1 MDSTFKHEPNRK
13 TFKYRAG
20 KLIESLL
27 RTLGLRTLGAQ
38 FMASYVM
45 IFLLTAAAAGAAWM
59 ADNRHPQLDLLN
71 YEQRLLSQ
79 QLTKNALLAREDS
92 QLRQLMDQELQ
103 QFERNHQ
110 QILNGSGLEH
120 VSHQAQQ
127 AIRQHLAQVDQQWQR
142 FRQALTSYLQTPTLS
157 QQQQMDRHA
166 STLLSAQQA
175 VVDRL
180 ELYYG
185 ERSDRYLL
193 LSLALSGLILILVI
207 WGRYFGMAVMMEQIK
222 NLRDHLR
229 LLATGDFSQPIV
241 IDNPDNEIGQNY
253 RAYNRIILQVGELIL
268 KVTQTAGR
276 ISTDSDQV
284 ASNLEDTERGVN
296 RQNDELARMAQG
308 VAQMSGSVQE
318 VADSASSAALA
329 AEQAAQCADT
339 GAAVLAR
346 SVASINTVAAQV
358 RSSGEVIGQLKA
370 DSEKVGEILS
380 VITAIS
386 EQTNLLA
393 LNAAIEAARAGDQG
407 RGFAVVADEVRG
419 LAQRTRS
426 SIDSIQEII
435 NRLQSQSD
443 KAVEVISAS
452 HAQADLCVS
461 ESEQANTELNRIV
474 DHIGV
479 ILQMNT
485 QIAHATVQQSTV
497 AKEMDSN
504 VSSIS
509 SLAGRTSRYAQHTV
523 GASGHIAHRLHELT
537 EELAEFKTSVAGV
550 DLGKAKAAHLAWK
563 GRLRSYLDG
572 KSSLSHSEA
581 VSHRDC
587 VFGKWFYSEGL
598 NSYSGVAE
606 MQQIESPH
614 EELHQLVKAVI
625 DCQDSGDME
634 SAEQHYE
641 RVAELSGQI
650 VELLNTIEDKIAAQQ
665 V

>member
-27 RTLGLRTLGAQ
+27 LALGLRTLDAQ

-45 IFLLTAAAAGAAWM
+45 IFLLTSAAAGAAWM
-59 ADNRHPQLDLLN
+59 ADNRHPQLDKLN
-71 YEQRLLSQ
+71 YQQRLLSQ
-79 QLTKNALLAREDS
+79 QLTKNALLAREDN
-92 QLRQLMDQELQ
+92 QLHQLMDQELQ
-103 QFERNHQ
+103 QFENNHQ
-110 QILNGSGLEH
+110 QILNGSGLAQI
-120 VSHQAQQ
+120 SSPAQQ
-127 AIRQHLAQVDQQWQR
+127 AIRQHLSQVDQHWQR
-142 FRQALTSYLQTPTLS
+142 FRQTLTSYLTSPTLA
-157 QQQQMDRHA
+157 QQQQMDSQA
-166 STLLSAQQA
+166 SALLSAQQA

-180 ELYYG
+180 ELYYSV
-185 ERSDRYLL
+185 RSDRYLL
-193 LSLALSGLILILVI
+193 LSLALSGLILLLVV

-241 IDNPDNEIGQNY
+241 VDNADNEIGQNY
-253 RAYNRIILQVGELIL
+253 QAYNKIILQVGQLIL

-296 RQNDELARMAQG
+296 RQNDELARLAQG
-308 VAQMSGSVQE
+308 VAQMSGSIQD
-318 VADSASSAALA
+318 VADSASSAAQA
-329 AEQAAQCADT
+329 AEQAAQGADS
-339 GAAVLAR
+339 GATVLAR

-380 VITAIS
+380 VITDIS

-393 LNAAIEAARAGDQG
+393 LNAAIEAARAGEQG

-419 LAQRTRS
+419 LAQRTRA

-435 NRLQSQSD
+435 TRLQTQSD

-452 HAQADLCVS
+452 HKQADICVS
-461 ESEQANTELNRIV
+461 ESEQANTELHRIV

-479 ILQMNT
+479 IVQMNT
-485 QIAHATVQQSTV
+485 QIAHAAVQQSSV
-497 AKEMDSN
+497 AQEMDSN
-504 VSSIS
+504 VSAIS

-523 GASGHIAHRLHELT
+523 GASGHITHRLQELT
-537 EELAEFKTSVAGV
+537 EELSEFKTTVAGI

-563 GRLRSYLDG
+563 SRLRSYLDG
-572 KSSLSHSEA
+572 KSSLTHSEA

-598 NSYSGVAE
+598 RSYSGINE
-606 MQQIESPH
+606 MRQIERPH

-625 DCQDSGDME
+625 DCRDTGDME

-641 RVAELSGQI
+641 RVAELSGEI
-650 VELLNTIEDKIAAQQ
+650 VELLNTIEDKIASQQ
-665 V
+665 A